1 MVSSSSSSTN
11 KKAPTKKAP
20 AKKTSN
26 AKTAL
31 VKSKEINKTN
41 LTHSKDNIA
50 PIITTA
56 TCIID
61 NGGWEVKY
69 GLLPSSNAD
78 ATSDDTTMPSSSFQ
92 QPSKMFNCTARP
104 PHQLAVLVG
113 DEILRMKHLGQL
125 SYQHSLERGMVVDGS
140 TQCAVWSRVLR
151 ACGVNAV
158 PNTANTTNRLATNPL
173 AGGVKRQ
180 STASDIQMACGNV
193 TVVLLE
199 APFVPSVISEGVD
212 KILFRELGVGRV
224 AKLLSGCMAAVK
236 YLKDCRESKDGGPAD
251 AYDSP
256 RNNDANWINDG
267 TKCCCVVDSGY
278 SFTHVIPTQSGSAVV
293 RRILSYFCE
302 QCAV

>member
-1 MVSSSSSSTN
+1 
-11 KKAPTKKAP
+11 
-20 AKKTSN
+20 
-26 AKTAL
+26 
-31 VKSKEINKTN
+31 
-41 LTHSKDNIA
+41 
-50 PIITTA
+50 
-56 TCIID
+56 
-61 NGGWEVKY
+61 
-69 GLLPSSNAD
+69 
-78 ATSDDTTMPSSSFQ
+78 
-92 QPSKMFNCTARP
+92 
-104 PHQLAVLVG
+104 
-113 DEILRMKHLGQL
+113 
-125 SYQHSLERGMVVDGS
+125 MVVDGS